1 MKKSTIVLIATAVA
15 VWIVTMITVAVIA
28 AGGQN
33 FRVKDIVINA
43 GCETVTNVIKPFTVL
58 SLSNDRVYANSAIS
72 IVQCDT
78 VSAPQL
84 TYPAELAEYI
94 SYTEVNDTLMI
105 SFRCDYDNDIYNEII
120 LNGESP
126 LTITTPVTPENIQGN
141 DKGSSFRKV
150 AFSGTKAS
158 KINLSSFYNIRLN
171 STLIDTL
178 YVKDPDSWKY
188 SLNINDSNIGYLK
201 IGSKR
206 QDNVEISVN
215 QDSAATSCIK
225 HLDFDGQINRKHEI
239 TLNRITVDNL
249 SYRGDDVMIN
259 INNKAKIGNVYSDE
273 K

>member
-15 VWIVTMITVAVIA
+15 VWIVTLVTVALIA
-28 AGGQN
+28 SGGQKCK
-33 FRVKDIVINA
+33 VKDIVISTDS
-43 GCETVTNVIKPFTVL
+43 ERVTKVIKPFSALTL
-58 SLSNDRVYANSAIS
+58 SSNQVYSNSAIS
-72 IVQCDT
+72 IVECDS
-78 VSAPQL
+78 VSTPQL

-94 SYTEVNDTLMI
+94 SYSEINDTLMV
-105 SFRCDYDNDIYNEII
+105 SFQCNSDDDTYNEII
-120 LNGESP
+120 LQGESP
-126 LTITTPVTPENIQGN
+126 LTITTPVTPEYIQGT
-141 DKGSSFRKV
+141 SFRKI

-158 KINLSSFYNIRLN
+158 KLNLSNFYTIRLN

-178 YVKDPDSWKY
+178 YIKDTDSWKY

-206 QDNVEISVN
+206 KDSVEISVN

-249 SYRGDDVMIN
+249 SYRGDNIMIN
-259 INNKAKIGNVYSDE
+259 ITNKAKIGNVYSDE